1 MRMLQRHFKRTL
13 GRLAVLSGV
22 LLGVSVAPMALA
34 EGVRLDEGVQAA
46 LDAGGER
53 RLMVVLEAPPARAPA
68 SASPREQLDV
78 LLADVPELAGRI
90 ERRFESFAGFAARI
104 DLATLE
110 ALKQRGGALRIGFD
124 EGGSGALLQSIPLAQ
139 VTPVQLAG
147 LTGAGTKVVI
157 LDSGLR
163 LDHASFAGRIVD
175 EACFCTIVAGGGC
188 CPNGQATQFGPG
200 AASDAHGHGT
210 NVGGIAVG
218 ADGVAGVP
226 RGVASGASIVAV
238 RVLDQNNNFCC
249 SSDITAAYDWVR
261 INHANATVINASLGT
276 GARFAGDCDA
286 STAFTTAFA
295 NVLNPLRVGG
305 TLATVSSGNNGSS
318 IDMQA
323 PACIAS
329 ALAIGAVYDA
339 NVGSQQFGS
348 VCTAATT
355 AADQVTCFSNL
366 SPTTDLLAPG
376 APVTAAGRGSATG
389 TSTFSGTSMAAPM
402 TAGCIA
408 LLKQAVPAATPDQIE
423 AALEASP
430 VRLARATPVQDY
442 PRLDCADALQRLLV
456 DQPLFAD
463 GFESS

>member
-1 MRMLQRHFKRTL
+1 MRTLLRNIKRTFA
-13 GRLAVLSGV
+13 RLALLGGV
-22 LLGVSVAPMALA
+22 LAAPIALA
-34 EGVRLDEGVQAA
+34 AGLQLDDGLRAA
-46 LDAGGER
+46 LATRGELR
-53 RLMVVLEAPPARAPA
+53 VIVVLDAPPARASA
-68 SASPREQLDV
+68 AASPREQLDA

-104 DLATLE
+104 DVATLE

-124 EGGSGALLQSIPLAQ
+124 EGGSGSLVQSIPLAQ

-175 EACFCTIVAGGGC
+175 EACFCSGGC
-188 CPNGQATQFGPG
+188 CPNGQDTQLGSG

-210 NVGGIAVG
+210 NVSGIAVG
-218 ADGVAGVP
+218 ADGVTGVP
-226 RGVASGASIVAV
+226 RGVASGANIVAV
-238 RVLDQNNNFCC
+238 RVLDQNNGFST
-249 SSDITAAYDWVR
+249 SSQIVAAYDWVR
-261 INHANATVINASLGT
+261 SNHPDASVINASLGT
-276 GARFAGDCDA
+276 NARFAGDCDA
-286 STAFTTAFA
+286 SAAFTVAFA
-295 NVLNPLRVGG
+295 NVLNPLRAGG

-318 IDMQA
+318 VDMQA

-329 ALAIGAVYDA
+329 TLAVGAVYDA

-408 LLKQAVPAATPDQIE
+408 LLKQALPAATPDQIE

-430 VRLARATPVQDY
+430 VRLARATPAQDY
-442 PRLDCADALQRLLV
+442 PRLDCADALQRLLEL
-456 DQPLFAD
+456 PLFAN
-463 GFESS
+463 GFESN